1 MFKLGR
7 PAQRLCSGFEKSN
20 KGAAARRRLRIEL
33 LEARRLL
40 ATDWELLGPEID
52 GVAAGDWFGNT
63 TSLSADGRILAIG
76 APFHDNGGSDAGHT
90 LVYQYVTG
98 DNQWQTLGTE
108 IVGEAGDQSG
118 TSVSISMD
126 GQSVAIGA
134 PFNDGVSGTDSGT
147 VRVYDY
153 NSTDSAWVQR
163 GNDID
168 GEAVDDRSGT
178 SVSLSADGNTVAI
191 GAPLNNNEEGVD
203 AGHTRIHRY
212 DSSSN
217 TWKQIG
223 QDLDG
228 EEEDDEFGTAVSLS
242 ANGNRVA
249 IGAPKNAGNGS
260 LSGHVRVYQYDV
272 DTDQWVRLGLDINGE
287 GFIDMSGA
295 AVSLSGDGSTVA
307 IGAILNSNNGKA
319 TNAGH
324 ARAFRYIAGTWEQ
337 LGADIDGEAE
347 GDLAGASVALT
358 PEGNRIAV
366 GSWGN
371 NGAQGADSGHV
382 RVFDYRDTD
391 NSWIQVGTD
400 IDGAASGDESGSSVA
415 FSDDGNTIS
424 IGAISNLGNGNDTNG
439 SGHTRVYHFA
449 DGSNSNNPPTLDAIS
464 ALTID
469 EDATEQ
475 TVNLAGIT
483 AGPNE
488 SQSLR
493 VTGTSD
499 NTGLILDP
507 IVSYTSA
514 NSTGTLAFTPVADQ
528 YGTAT
533 ITVTVEDAGLDN
545 DLATTGDN
553 ATFSRTFEV
562 TVDPINDDPTLES
575 LSNLTID
582 EDATEQTVNLAG
594 ISAGGEEEQPL
605 RVTSISSDTNLMPG
619 PTVTYTSAEV
629 TGSLKFTPLAD
640 QSGTATITVTVEDGG
655 LDGNLSTAGDN
666 ATFNR
671 TFEVLVN
678 PVNDDPTLDSVS
690 NLTIDEDAAEQ
701 TVNLAGISAGPSESQ
716 HLKVLASSSDTN
728 LIANPAVT
736 YTSAEATGSL
746 KFTPEADQ
754 SGTATITVTV
764 EDGGLDNDLATAGDN
779 ATFSRTF
786 EVTVNPINDDPT
798 LDSLSN
804 LTIDEDATEQTVN
817 LAGISSGGGEE
828 EQPLRVTSISS
839 DPNLIPKPTV
849 TFSSAEATGSL
860 RFIPVAD
867 QTGAAT
873 ITVTVEDGGLDG
885 NLSTAGDN
893 ATVSQ
898 TFEVTVNAVNDVPTI
913 DLVGD
918 IGLDMNS
925 AQQSLSL
932 SGIFAGGGENQDMKV
947 TASSSDDAVVA
958 ITEVNYTSAQATG
971 QLVITAQPEIT
982 GVSLITVRVE
992 DGGFDNDLS
1001 TTDDNA
1007 TVETSFEVSV
1017 GLSSFVH
1024 SGDTLV
1030 SFVRRADQTLS
1041 VSSTENTL
1049 TLELSQGVWFGDD
1062 TAAASGNGESSL
1074 VVADRTLSRYELTG
1088 KPNQNLGFNQPQ
1100 SWRMAD
1106 WDPKTAPDFRPIESA
1121 DDATRVI
1128 YLDWGQPWQ
1137 NLLQHSDI
1145 NNDGV
1150 ITALDALQIINELGR
1165 GQYVDQDSGLLLA
1178 PESLDVWPGVY
1189 YDQNGDGNATALDAL
1204 RVINSLARINQGG
1217 SGEGEWLPIDQA
1229 LIKQT
1234 NRSDS
1239 QSRWLDGRE
1248 LLWLCEDE
1256 IIDFEAYKKAS
1267 GDKSGGRYA
1276 DDLVFQY
1283 AGKQQVD
1290 AVDELLSD
1298 DSDWLRV

>member
-1 MFKLGR
+1 M
-7 PAQRLCSGFEKSN
+7 
-20 KGAAARRRLRIEL
+20 
-33 LEARRLL
+33 
-40 ATDWELLGPEID
+40 
-52 GVAAGDWFGNT
+52 
-63 TSLSADGRILAIG
+63 
-76 APFHDNGGSDAGHT
+76 
-90 LVYQYVTG
+90 
-98 DNQWQTLGTE
+98 
-108 IVGEAGDQSG
+108 
-118 TSVSISMD
+118 
-126 GQSVAIGA
+126 
-134 PFNDGVSGTDSGT
+134 
-147 VRVYDY
+147 
-153 NSTDSAWVQR
+153 
-163 GNDID
+163 
-168 GEAVDDRSGT
+168 
-178 SVSLSADGNTVAI
+178 
-191 GAPLNNNEEGVD
+191 
-203 AGHTRIHRY
+203 
-212 DSSSN
+212 
-217 TWKQIG
+217 
-223 QDLDG
+223 
-228 EEEDDEFGTAVSLS
+228 
-242 ANGNRVA
+242 
-249 IGAPKNAGNGS
+249 
-260 LSGHVRVYQYDV
+260 
-272 DTDQWVRLGLDINGE
+272 
-287 GFIDMSGA
+287 
-295 AVSLSGDGSTVA
+295 
-307 IGAILNSNNGKA
+307 
-319 TNAGH
+319 
-324 ARAFRYIAGTWEQ
+324 
-337 LGADIDGEAE
+337 
-347 GDLAGASVALT
+347 
-358 PEGNRIAV
+358 
-366 GSWGN
+366 
-371 NGAQGADSGHV
+371 
-382 RVFDYRDTD
+382 
-391 NSWIQVGTD
+391 
-400 IDGAASGDESGSSVA
+400 
-415 FSDDGNTIS
+415 
-424 IGAISNLGNGNDTNG
+424 
-439 SGHTRVYHFA
+439 
-449 DGSNSNNPPTLDAIS
+449 
-464 ALTID
+464 
-469 EDATEQ
+469 
-475 TVNLAGIT
+475 NLAGIT

-629 TGSLKFTPLAD
+629 TGSLKFTPVAD

-678 PVNDDPTLDSVS
+678 PVNDDPTLDLVS

-867 QTGAAT
+867 QSGAAT

-1074 VVADRTLSRYELTG
+1074 VVADRALSRYELTG

-1298 DSDWLRV
+1298 DSDWFRV